1 MSTLGSYSLQLALLF
16 ACTGAGLGV
25 YAGIAQRDDWSQ
37 VAERCVGAVFAL
49 ISVAMLALFYALAT
63 NEFSNAYVAAHSARS
78 MDLGYRLSALWGG
91 QAGSLLLWVWMLSLY
106 AAGAMYANRHHH
118 RELAPW
124 VAAVLLGNAIFFL
137 ALLTFST
144 NPFELVPPAHRVS
157 DGNGLNPLLQHP
169 VMLIH
174 PLMLYTGFV
183 GFAVPFAY
191 AFAAL
196 ITGRLDTTWFR
207 ITRRWA
213 LFAWAVL
220 GVGLMLGGRWAYEV
234 LGWGGYWAWDPV
246 ENAALMPWL
255 VATAYLHSVMI
266 QEKRDM
272 LKIWNLVLIGLTYS
286 LCLFGTFLTRSGI
299 VQSVHA
305 FTNAGWFTPLFLS
318 YTLLVSIGF
327 FVALIARS
335 QMLRSTNR
343 LESVVSREASFLINN
358 WLFMALL
365 IMVFWFTMYP
375 VFTELVIG
383 EQRTWGPV
391 WYNLFGS
398 VIGLGLLFMTGF
410 GPLIAWRRATATSLR
425 RQFQIPGGVGFA
437 TAAVLA
443 VWLRR
448 EPMAI
453 AYWGM
458 CAFVATTITQEYTQ
472 AIAARMRRGESPL
485 VAFAT
490 LLRKNQRRYGGY
502 IVHLGIVFAMLG
514 IAGAAFNQ
522 ESLAN
527 VRPGDSTELGAY
539 RFEYLTAEPI
549 PKQHYGGARARV
561 ALYRDEEPLAVMAP
575 EKRMY
580 WLEQQPSSIPAIY
593 STLREDVYLIL
604 TAIEPDGSAT
614 LKVYRNPLVNWLWIG
629 IVTFSIGS
637 IVVMWPPPVRPREA

>member
-1 MSTLGSYSLQLALLF
+1 MGSP
-16 ACTGAGLGV
+16 GV
-25 YAGIAQRDDWSQ
+25 
-37 VAERCVGAVFAL
+37 
-49 ISVAMLALFYALAT
+49 
-63 NEFSNAYVAAHSARS
+63 
-78 MDLGYRLSALWGG
+78 
-91 QAGSLLLWVWMLSLY
+91 
-106 AAGAMYANRHHH
+106 
-118 RELAPW
+118 
-124 VAAVLLGNAIFFL
+124 
-137 ALLTFST
+137 
-144 NPFELVPPAHRVS
+144 
-157 DGNGLNPLLQHP
+157 
-169 VMLIH
+169 
-174 PLMLYTGFV
+174 
-183 GFAVPFAY
+183 
-191 AFAAL
+191 
-196 ITGRLDTTWFR
+196 
-207 ITRRWA
+207 
-213 LFAWAVL
+213 
-220 GVGLMLGGRWAYEV
+220 
-234 LGWGGYWAWDPV
+234 
-246 ENAALMPWL
+246 
-255 VATAYLHSVMI
+255 
-266 QEKRDM
+266 
-272 LKIWNLVLIGLTYS
+272 
-286 LCLFGTFLTRSGI
+286 GI

-318 YTLLVSIGF
+318 YTLLVAIGF
-327 FVALIARS
+327 FAALIARS
-335 QMLRSTNR
+335 RQLRSTNR

-425 RQFQIPGGVGFA
+425 RQFQIPAGVGIA
-437 TAAVLA
+437 TAVVLGI
-443 VWLRR
+443 WLRR

-458 CAFVATTITQEYTQ
+458 CAFVTATITQEYTR
-472 AIAARMRRGESPL
+472 AVAARMRRGESPL
-485 VAFAT
+485 TAFMA

-527 VRPGDSTELGAY
+527 VRPGDSTELGEY
-539 RFEYLTAEPI
+539 RFEYLTADPI
-549 PKQHYGGARARV
+549 PQQHYGGARARV

-629 IVTFSIGS
+629 IAVFTVGS
-637 IVVMWPPPVRPREA
+637 IVVMWPPPARLREA